1 MVGLAPGPVVAGE
14 QPATTFT
21 AGKTGKERLTDK
33 SSDEQRVDDCKVPR
47 ARRTPRPADG
57 FPGKLNPTRGS
68 GASCPQLATALKANP
83 PTYNI

>member
-1 MVGLAPGPVVAGE
+1 MARLRVKALQGLTIAMVGLAPGPVVAAE

-47 ARRTPRPADG
+47 ARRTRVRPTDC
-57 FPGKLNPTRGS
+57 PGS
-68 GASCPQLATALKANP
+68 
-83 PTYNI
+83 